1 MFYGKSRGQKR
12 KLNRLL
18 KNIAEIKPYQ
28 DIDEINKC
36 GFEHFHVPC
45 SVWLDMP
52 KTSSKIK
59 TEFCK
64 AWIRKTEEILKAKPE
79 DLQFCKVVCVLCIP
93 DVRESQ
99 IIIFYDQKYYDTF
112 WNRHGG
118 YQDWSR
124 ISDGRSLMKERNIET
139 ELKEFGFKETLTD
152 EDYTVVYH
160 LWFYGE
166 VKEGF

>member
-1 MFYGKSRGQKR
+1 MNDHQKS
-12 KLNRLL
+12 L
-18 KNIAEIKPYQ
+18 
-28 DIDEINKC
+28 
-36 GFEHFHVPC
+36 
-45 SVWLDMP
+45 
-52 KTSSKIK
+52 TS
-59 TEFCK
+59 
-64 AWIRKTEEILKAKPE
+64 
-79 DLQFCKVVCVLCIP
+79 P

-112 WNRHGG
+112 WNRHNS

-124 ISDGRSLMKERNIET
+124 LPEGRSLMKERNIET